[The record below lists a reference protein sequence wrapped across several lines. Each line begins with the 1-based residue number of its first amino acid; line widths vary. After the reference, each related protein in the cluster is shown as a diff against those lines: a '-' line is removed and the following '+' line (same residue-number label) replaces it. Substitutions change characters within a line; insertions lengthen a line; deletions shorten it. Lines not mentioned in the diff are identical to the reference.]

1 MKHLTLEQLNGKRDK
16 LMKFSTITEQDI
28 QKTWRQ
34 NSEKEYNNEELKELK
49 YSWDLPLFCKII
61 FRLRQEGCCTGMF
74 RGLDLNNQSILLRY
88 FGLSFE
94 DGHPLVEFLHWTR
107 YSLGPYDICILE
119 FGSYS
124 EELMKKCSYVE
135 KWKNNEVLFFFFVL
149 NDQQRAKL
157 IENYNRDSVDKYNEL
172 VSNKSLDDCYN

>member
-61 FRLRQEGCCTGMF
+61 FRIVCCNYIFFNTTKKF
-74 RGLDLNNQSILLRY
+74 LNSHIIISLILL
-88 FGLSFE
+88 
-94 DGHPLVEFLHWTR
+94 
-107 YSLGPYDICILE
+107 YDD
-119 FGSYS
+119 
-124 EELMKKCSYVE
+124 
-135 KWKNNEVLFFFFVL
+135 KN
-149 NDQQRAKL
+149 K
-157 IENYNRDSVDKYNEL
+157 
-172 VSNKSLDDCYN
+172 NKR